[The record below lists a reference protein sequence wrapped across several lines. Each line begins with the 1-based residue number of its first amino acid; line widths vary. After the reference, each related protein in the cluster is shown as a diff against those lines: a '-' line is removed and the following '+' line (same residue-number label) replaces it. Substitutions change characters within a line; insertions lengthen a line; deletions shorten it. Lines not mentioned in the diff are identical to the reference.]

1 MADNRISITFEPNV
15 PVAGQILILQAVD
28 YIYSLAA
35 LMSVGWSP
43 QAARMSDWHKFVV
56 NSPGKLLSEEHA
68 LRVHSAH
75 SSAVTEV
82 VEGIDKAIKQL
93 KKLVDTLKELR
104 EEERAKSKLRIVREE
119 LLPLIEKLRQQGASE
134 ERIRLMVENAALYVD
149 EVLIGLMARDK
160 LKLEIKS

>member
-1 MADNRISITFEPNV
+1 MANDRISITFEPNV
-15 PVAGQILILQAVD
+15 PVAGQILILEAVD
-28 YIYSLAA
+28 YLYSLAA
-35 LMSVGWSP
+35 LMYVGWSHE
-43 QAARMSDWHKFVV
+43 AARIPDWHKFIV
-56 NSPGKLLSEEHA
+56 NSPGKLLAEENT

-93 KKLVDTLKELR
+93 KKLVDMLKQLR
-104 EEERAKSKLRIVREE
+104 EEERAKSKLQVIREE

-149 EVLIGLMARDK
+149 EVLIGLMTRDK
-160 LKLEIKS
+160 LKLEIKD